1 MSPHRSSLTTAALAV
16 SASLLALALVGC
28 AARAGEG
35 SAPQPASTG
44 GESTT
49 AAAPSD
55 GASGEG
61 YAGGVAH
68 SEMEPSAEAEQGE
81 TLDAVTAYDALRSVQ
96 QDYDALL
103 DRGSSDCPQAERLV
117 QRICYLAERVCGLE
131 GVDGAAARRDPND
144 PNDADGQ
151 ARCDEARAR
160 CSSSESRLQRACAAP
175 R

>member
-1 MSPHRSSLTTAALAV
+1 MT
-16 SASLLALALVGC
+16 
-28 AARAGEG
+28 
-35 SAPQPASTG
+35 
-44 GESTT
+44 
-49 AAAPSD
+49 PSD
-55 GASGEG
+55 GASSEG

-103 DRGSSDCPQAERLV
+103 DRGSSDCPEAERLV

-144 PNDADGQ
+144 PNALDPNDRSAIVSPPPAESPASTRRFGSTPSATRP
-151 ARCDEARAR
+151 ARPAMARAII
-160 CSSSESRLQRACAAP
+160 P
-175 R
+175 